1 MGLATGGRRVPS
13 AANRA
18 LRRNGPA
25 EQAYEL
31 KDLVVDYAK
40 QETVQPLRN
49 LGRYFGYGLAGA
61 FALGTGVIFL
71 LLALLRGLQRVQFLN
86 DVRRPEATSFTWAPY
101 LIVMVVGVAVAYGF
115 LRTLINLSKKGQR

>member
-1 MGLATGGRRVPS
+1 MPS

-71 LLALLRGLQRVQFLN
+71 LLALLRGLQRLQFLN

-101 LIVMVVGVAVAYGF
+101 LIVMVVGIAVAYGF

>member
-1 MGLATGGRRVPS
+1 VPS

-18 LRRNGPA
+18 LRRTGPA

-40 QETVQPLRN
+40 QETVQPLKN

-61 FALGTGVIFL
+61 ASLGAGVIFL
-71 LLALLRGLQRVQFLN
+71 LLALLRGLQRLQFLN

-101 LIVMVVGVAVAYGF
+101 LIVMVVGVAIAYGF
-115 LRTLINLSKKGQR
+115 LRTLIQLSKKGQR

>member
-18 LRRNGPA
+18 LRRTGPA

-31 KDLVVDYAK
+31 KDLVVGYAK

-61 FALGTGVIFL
+61 ASLGAGVIFL
-71 LLALLRGLQRVQFLN
+71 LLALLRGLQRLQFLN

-101 LIVMVVGVAVAYGF
+101 LIVMVVGVGVAYGF
-115 LRTLINLSKKGQR
+115 LRTLIKLSKKGQR

>member
-71 LLALLRGLQRVQFLN
+71 LLALLRGLQRLQFLN

-101 LIVMVVGVAVAYGF
+101 LIVMVVGIAVAYGF

>member
-1 MGLATGGRRVPS
+1 MPTGAHRPGRRS
-13 AANRA
+13 
-18 LRRNGPA
+18 GPA

-61 FALGTGVIFL
+61 AALGTGVVFL
-71 LLALLRGLQRVQFLN
+71 LLALLRGLQRLQFLN
-86 DVRRPEATSFTWAPY
+86 NVREPDGGTFAWAPY
-101 LIVMVVGVAVAYGF
+101 LIVMVVGIGVAYAF

>member
-1 MGLATGGRRVPS
+1 MPS

-18 LRRNGPA
+18 LRRSGPA

-61 FALGTGVIFL
+61 AALGAGVIFL
-71 LLALLRGLQRVQFLN
+71 LLALLRGLQRLQFLN

-101 LIVMVVGVAVAYGF
+101 LIVMVVGVGVAYGF
-115 LRTLINLSKKGQR
+115 LRTLIKLSKKGQR

>member
-1 MGLATGGRRVPS
+1 MPS

-18 LRRNGPA
+18 LRRSGPA

-61 FALGTGVIFL
+61 GALGAGVIFL
-71 LLALLRGLQRVQFLN
+71 LLALLRGLQRLQFLN
-86 DVRRPEATSFTWAPY
+86 DVKEPDGGTFAWAPY
-101 LIVMVVGVAVAYGF
+101 LIVMVVGIAVAYGF

>member
-1 MGLATGGRRVPS
+1 MPS

-18 LRRNGPA
+18 LRRTGPA

-61 FALGTGVIFL
+61 ASLGAGVIFL
-71 LLALLRGLQRVQFLN
+71 LLALLRGLQRLQFLN
-86 DVRRPEATSFTWAPY
+86 DVHRPEATSFTWAPY
-101 LIVMVVGVAVAYGF
+101 LIVMVVGVGVAYGF
-115 LRTLINLSKKGQR
+115 LRTLIKLSKKGQR